1 MGKKILIAV
10 ALILCFTMA
19 FTGCSTRKKESE
31 SPNSNSTT
39 AVGAKVAP
47 VGTFPIV
54 KEKQTLR
61 VFCAQDTPVENYDT
75 NDFTKWYED
84 KTNIHIQWEAVQGA
98 YMGEKLQV
106 KLAAGDFA
114 DIYMNSGLSE
124 SQIVM
129 YASQGAFIPINS
141 LIDQYA
147 PNVKKMFHKVP
158 EAKAMSICPD
168 GNIYGTPRVNE
179 SINESFPKKM
189 WIYKPWLD
197 KLGLSMPTTVDEFYQ
212 VLKAFKTKDP
222 NGNGKAD
229 EVPLA
234 GAYGAKY
241 ANNEING
248 FLMMPFIYYDRGT
261 NVYLDNGKVTFSA
274 DKPEYREGL
283 KYIRKLF
290 SEGLIAPDSFVQ
302 DRAALQA
309 LVENGPE
316 NRLGCVPA
324 FYWGHFAIEN
334 GPSGRDKEFVAVPPL
349 KGPTGLRQ
357 AYSRGSQIFSNRIV
371 ISKVCKIPE
380 AAMRWADW
388 FYDNENML
396 AEGFSATIGKEGIGW
411 KKAEEGAVGI
421 DGRPAKYQFLMAP
434 GTLQNNHWNQTV
446 GTYEDQNYIFSV
458 AAGTPSS
465 RKEVFGTS
473 ESKEKYLPYASNK
486 VVPKLYLTE
495 EQTGRLGDIK
505 KSIENMVDTYMVK
518 FVTGTLDLDKDW
530 DAYLRELKI
539 AKADEYV
546 RVSQDAYD
554 VYLKNLKK

>member
-1 MGKKILIAV
+1 M
-10 ALILCFTMA
+10 
-19 FTGCSTRKKESE
+19 RKKRFIAAALLVYLTVVFAGCAANKKVFGD
-31 SPNSNSTT
+31 PNSSSKTG
-39 AVGAKVAP
+39 VGAKVTPA
-47 VGTFPIV
+47 GTFPIV
-54 KEKQTLR
+54 NEKQTLH

-75 NDFTKWYED
+75 NDFTIWYEN
-84 KTNIHIQWEAVQGA
+84 KTNIHVEWETVQGA
-98 YMGEKLQV
+98 YMGEKLQI
-106 KLAAGDFA
+106 KLAAGDLA

-124 SQIVM
+124 SQIIM
-129 YASQGAFIPINS
+129 YASQGAFVPIGS

-147 PNVKKMFHKVP
+147 PNVKKMFDKVP
-158 EAKAMSICPD
+158 EAKAISVCPD

-179 SINESFPKKM
+179 SINEGFPKKM

-212 VLKAFKTKDP
+212 VLKAFKTQDP
-222 NGNGKAD
+222 NGNGRAD

-261 NVYLDNGKVTFSA
+261 NIYLDSGKVIFSA

-283 KYIRKLF
+283 QYLKKLF

-309 LVENGPE
+309 LVENGQE

-357 AYSRGSQIFSNRIV
+357 AYYRGSQIFANRIV

-396 AEGFSATIGKEGIGW
+396 AEGFSATIGKEGVGW
-411 KKAEEGAVGI
+411 KRAEEGGAGI
-421 DGRPAKYQFLMAP
+421 DGRPAKYQLLIAP
-434 GTLQNNHWNQTV
+434 GAKQNNHWNQTV
-446 GTYEDQNYIFSV
+446 GTYEDQNYIFSA
-458 AAGTPSS
+458 AAGTSSS

-473 ESKEKYLPYASNK
+473 ESQEKYLPYASNK
-486 VVPKLYLTE
+486 IVPRLYFTE
-495 EQTGRLGDIK
+495 AQTGRLGDIK
-505 KSIENMVDTYMVK
+505 KNIENTVESYMIK

-530 DAYLRELKI
+530 DAYLKGLKNI
-539 AKADEYV
+539 KADEYV
-546 RVSQDAYD
+546 KVSQEAYD
-554 VYLKNLKK
+554 IYVKNLKK